1 MSVPAPIVAVA
12 SALVC
17 SPVAWLLHQG
27 LVTGQDAVER
37 VVILVVVTWVALNVL
52 AALAFPAPTRA
63 VAPPPETGETDAQP
77 VSSEVL

>member
-17 SPVAWLLHQG
+17 SPVAWLLYQG

-37 VVILVVVTWVALNVL
+37 VVILGVALNVL